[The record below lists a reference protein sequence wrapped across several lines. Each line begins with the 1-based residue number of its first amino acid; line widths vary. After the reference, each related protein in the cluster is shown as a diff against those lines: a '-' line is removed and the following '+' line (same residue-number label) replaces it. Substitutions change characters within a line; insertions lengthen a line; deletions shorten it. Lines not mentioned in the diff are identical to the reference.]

1 METNI
6 DGRST
11 WSRLV
16 AQWQPAV
23 LVTACVAGG
32 LTLTMMVIGSTP
44 DVVVQASQAALE
56 AAPVDAPDAP
66 VVSEVPVDTALS
78 SDSTEVV
85 DPAAAEAAA
94 AAQGT
99 ASAALLDPATMA
111 PAAGPAPAGPAPTAA
126 PSAGTPSAPAPAP
139 VVTAAPVTPGAV
151 AAPQAT
157 VAPTTTALPTTA
169 APTPT
174 TAAPPPTTAAPP
186 PTTAAPPPTTAA
198 PTTAAL
204 TYPSF
209 SAGSAATV
217 VLQFDGSSI
226 YVASVNRQANWVSQ
240 VDKNGPRTVEI
251 KFFNTAT
258 QRDEEFHATVENG
271 RIKVEN

>member
-6 DGRST
+6 DDQST

-16 AQWQPAV
+16 AHWQPAV

-44 DVVVQASQAALE
+44 DVLQASQAAIE
-56 AAPVDAPDAP
+56 AAPVDALASGES
-66 VVSEVPVDTALS
+66 VFTEVPVDTAATIE
-78 SDSTEVV
+78 STESTESTELVEPV
-85 DPAAAEAAA
+85 ADGAAVGAGAGLAAPSEPATVAAPAPRWEPLVPSAAPAATPAAAPAAA
-94 AAQGT
+94 
-99 ASAALLDPATMA
+99 
-111 PAAGPAPAGPAPTAA
+111 
-126 PSAGTPSAPAPAP
+126 PSAPAPPATAATPAVTSGPLAP
-139 VVTAAPVTPGAV
+139 VTAA
-151 AAPQAT
+151 APQ
-157 VAPTTTALPTTA
+157 
-169 APTPT
+169 
-174 TAAPPPTTAAPP
+174 
-186 PTTAAPPPTTAA
+186 TTAA
-198 PTTAAL
+198 PTTAAPAPNIAVPVPTTAPPVPASL

-226 YVASVNRQANWVSQ
+226 YVASVAREANWVAQ

-258 QRDEEFHATVENG
+258 QRDEEFHATVESG

>member
-6 DGRST
+6 DGQSA

-44 DVVVQASQAALE
+44 DVVVQASQAAIE
-56 AAPVDAPDAP
+56 AAPVDTPASDAP
-66 VVSEVPVDTALS
+66 VVTEAPADTALS
-78 SDSTEVV
+78 TDSTEVV
-85 DPAAAEAAA
+85 DPPVAEAAA
-94 AAQGT
+94 PAPGEV
-99 ASAALLDPATMA
+99 SAASLQPATVVA
-111 PAAGPAPAGPAPTAA
+111 PAPGPAPAVPSPAPTAT
-126 PSAGTPSAPAPAP
+126 PTTGTPSAPAPAP
-139 VVTAAPVTPGAV
+139 VVTSGPLAPVTV
-151 AAPQAT
+151 AAPQ
-157 VAPTTTALPTTA
+157 PTAVPTTA
-169 APTPT
+169 APPATQPVPT
-174 TAAPPPTTAAPP
+174 TAAPPPTTAAPV
-186 PTTAAPPPTTAA
+186 
-198 PTTAAL
+198 TAAL

-226 YVASVNRQANWVSQ
+226 SVASVNRQANWVSQ
-240 VDKNGPRTVEI
+240 VDKNGPRSGEI

-258 QRDEEFHATVENG
+258 QQDEEFHATVENG

>member
-6 DGRST
+6 DGQTT

-44 DVVVQASQAALE
+44 DVIVQASQAAIE
-56 AAPVDAPDAP
+56 AAPVDTLGSDAP
-66 VVSEVPVDTALS
+66 VVAEVPVDTAS
-78 SDSTEVV
+78 STDSTEVV
-85 DPAAAEAAA
+85 GQTAAEAAA
-94 AAQGT
+94 PATGE
-99 ASAALLDPATMA
+99 ASAASLEPATVVA
-111 PAAGPAPAGPAPTAA
+111 PARGPAPEVPSPAPTAT
-126 PSAGTPSAPAPAP
+126 PTTGTPPAPAPAP
-139 VVTAAPVTPGAV
+139 VVTSGPLAPVTV
-151 AAPQAT
+151 AAPQTTA
-157 VAPTTTALPTTA
+157 APTTAAPTPAPTTA

-174 TAAPPPTTAAPP
+174 TVAPAAS
-186 PTTAAPPPTTAA
+186 
-198 PTTAAL
+198 L
-204 TYPSF
+204 TYPSY

-226 YVASVNRQANWVSQ
+226 YVASVTRQANWVSQ

-258 QRDEEFHATVENG
+258 RQDEEFHATVEGG

>member
-1 METNI
+1 MERNV
-6 DGRST
+6 DAQGT

-16 AQWQPAV
+16 AHWQPAV
-23 LVTACVAGG
+23 LVTACLAGG
-32 LTLTMMVIGSTP
+32 LTLTTMVIGSTP
-44 DVVVQASQAALE
+44 NVVVQASEAAIE
-56 AAPVDAPDAP
+56 AAPNEPPAADVPIVTEAP
-66 VVSEVPVDTALS
+66 VEVAPSGGAA
-78 SDSTEVV
+78 EVV
-85 DPAAAEAAA
+85 DPAVGSAAA
-94 AAQGT
+94 ADPGP
-99 ASAALLDPATMA
+99 ASAVALEPVVVA
-111 PAAGPAPAGPAPTAA
+111 PAPGAA
-126 PSAGTPSAPAPAP
+126 PSPAP
-139 VVTAAPVTPGAV
+139 
-151 AAPQAT
+151 T
-157 VAPTTTALPTTA
+157 VAPTTAAPVAPTPAPAVTSAPVAPATVAAPQPTPAPTTAAPAPTTAAPAPTTA

-174 TAAPPPTTAAPP
+174 TAAPVAA
-186 PTTAAPPPTTAA
+186 T
-198 PTTAAL
+198 L

-226 YVASVNRQANWVSQ
+226 YVASVARQPNWMSQ

>member
-6 DGRST
+6 AGQST

-16 AQWQPAV
+16 AHWQPAV
-23 LVTACVAGG
+23 LVAACVAGG

-56 AAPVDAPDAP
+56 AAPVDTPDAP

-78 SDSTEVV
+78 TDSTEVV

-94 AAQGT
+94 AAPGT
-99 ASAALLDPATMA
+99 ASAAPLEPATVVVPA
-111 PAAGPAPAGPAPTAA
+111 PGPAPAGPAPTAA
-126 PSAGTPSAPAPAP
+126 PTTGAPSAPAPAP
-139 VVTAAPVTPGAV
+139 VVTAATVSPETVATPQAT

-157 VAPTTTALPTTA
+157 PAPPPAPQPAPTTT
-169 APTPT
+169 
-174 TAAPPPTTAAPP
+174 APPPTTAVP
-186 PTTAAPPPTTAA
+186 PTAS
-198 PTTAAL
+198 L
-204 TYPSF
+204 TYPSY

-226 YVASVNRQANWVSQ
+226 SVASVTRQANWVSQ

-258 QRDEEFHATVENG
+258 GRDEEFHATVEGG